1 VSKLMPGTKA
11 GDHDPLDICVIS
23 ERAITHPEVILKARI
38 VGGLPMHDNGEAD
51 DKIIAVLES
60 DNMWQDVKDVS
71 ELPKVMVDRLRHY
84 FSTYKML
91 NPDDAKVTIPE
102 TYGREHAEQ
111 VVAAAMVD
119 YREQFGE

>member
-1 VSKLMPGTKA
+1 MTATADSTLDLLPDLCGQFQQATGSKLRFSSAA
-11 GDHDPLDICVIS
+11 GPLDDQ
-23 ERAITHPEVILKARI
+23 L
-38 VGGLPMHDNGEAD
+38 
-51 DKIIAVLES
+51 AVLES

-91 NPDDAKVTIPE
+91 NPEDAKVKIPE

-111 VVAAAMVD
+111 VVAAAMAD